1 MAAKTAFFPAASWT
15 HHLDSERHEEHDF
28 ANLLLEFRF
37 AVERQEQM
45 MMEYCASELG
55 RLYRER
61 RPRKGQR

>member
-1 MAAKTAFFPAASWT
+1 MAENTTFFTAASWT
-15 HHLDSERHEEHDF
+15 HKLNSERHEEHDF
-28 ANLLLEFRF
+28 ANLLLEFRY

-45 MMEYCASELG
+45 MMDYCELELG